1 MLLQPPQN
9 LVANV
14 PIAKLNDVK
23 VTVLKFLHLPFPQR
37 MLSLLSPYIHING
50 LRRLRIAFCS
60 RTPGLQARSLP
71 PPRMLLRLKIIIQ
84 KINHAKH
91 QQRQVFEIPKLG
103 HRKFAI

>member
-1 MLLQPPQN
+1 MLLQLPQN

-37 MLSLLSPYIHING
+37 MLSPYIHING

-84 KINHAKH
+84 KINHAKQ

>member
-1 MLLQPPQN
+1 MLLQLPQN

-37 MLSLLSPYIHING
+37 MLSPYIHING

-71 PPRMLLRLKIIIQ
+71 PPRMLLRVKIIIQ